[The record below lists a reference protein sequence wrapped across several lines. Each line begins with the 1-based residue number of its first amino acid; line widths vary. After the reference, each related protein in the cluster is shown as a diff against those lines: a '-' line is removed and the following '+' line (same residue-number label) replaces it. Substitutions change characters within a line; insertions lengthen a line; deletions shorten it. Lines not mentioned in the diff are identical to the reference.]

1 MAADEQV
8 RIDSLEKT
16 VEKLVSEISDLREVV
31 KALSEDSGV
40 SDSVKELGQSVAEMK
55 SQLDGIAKIDDV
67 LSTIGGLRD
76 EISAMKESSESD
88 EMNKKLDD
96 ILSSISGL
104 GKSIQQVHDR
114 QDMSDITSRLDDLHK
129 RLEVL
134 TGLGERVDE
143 LHSTF
148 EETKEIVSIIVRQ
161 LDDIERK
168 YNKALSEV
176 SEALALVRKVA
187 ESGPPPVTAPTEPT
201 PPPER
206 APPKK
211 KPRKVSGKALPST
224 IDAIMEQLLEL
235 VTPHTEAVEMARA
248 LEETRDRLTDLIKEH
263 TPVIFQFGKMARE
276 LKSYPPTAT
285 LNENDIARLNKEIRS
300 WTAKLKEVAKGQ

>member
-76 EISAMKESSESD
+76 EISAMKESSASD

-114 QDMSDITSRLDDLHK
+114 QDMSDITSRLDDLNK

-187 ESGPPPVTAPTEPT
+187 ESGPSVSAPAEPT

>member
-76 EISAMKESSESD
+76 EISAMKESSASD

-300 WTAKLKEVAKGQ
+300 W

>member
-31 KALSEDSGV
+31 RALSEDSGV

-76 EISAMKESSESD
+76 EISAMKESSASD

-176 SEALALVRKVA
+176 SEALALVRKVT
-187 ESGPPPVTAPTEPT
+187 ESGSSVSAPSEPKL
-201 PPPER
+201 PPER

-211 KPRKVSGKALPST
+211 KPRKMSGKALPST
-224 IDAIMEQLLEL
+224 IDAMMEQLLEL

>member
-31 KALSEDSGV
+31 RALSEDSGV

-76 EISAMKESSESD
+76 EISAMKESSASD

-143 LHSTF
+143 IHSTF

-187 ESGPPPVTAPTEPT
+187 ESGPSVSAPAEPT